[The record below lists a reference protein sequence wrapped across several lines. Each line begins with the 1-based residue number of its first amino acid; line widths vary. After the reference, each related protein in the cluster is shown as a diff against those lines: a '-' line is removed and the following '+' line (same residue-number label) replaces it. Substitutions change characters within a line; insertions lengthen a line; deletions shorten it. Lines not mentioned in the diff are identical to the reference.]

1 VAKGGEAGDGASTT
15 VFRVARMA
23 AGYDHL
29 HFPGFPLIDR
39 AGYRP
44 AEGQT
49 GSQSPGSDEYIS
61 SRY

>member
-1 VAKGGEAGDGASTT
+1 
-15 VFRVARMA
+15 MA